1 MKRALLVGLVGI
13 ALNGCALFSKLPGP
27 AANIANSAAASA
39 GKLPAAL
46 EEGGRRAKV
55 KCDPILSNNIAFTEE
70 RAMGGAVQV
79 KRVKEANGLF
89 LDGMTQTDPEALMKD
104 VDAKKKIELP
114 ASPKNDLTTYVS
126 VVGQNLAR
134 FSERPTIPW
143 TFAVMESETPNAFSS
158 PGGYIVV
165 TTGLMK
171 KMTNEAQLAG
181 VLAHEIAHIVH
192 RHSIKR
198 YQKAKHVQCTAATA
212 GGYVVAELGESIIA
226 SLPGDM
232 RKAQAYVR
240 DFENFDLDKSG
251 GPFVKWFIDG
261 ISELVSGANDKEDE
275 FQADNTALGLVA
287 FAGYDASEYEKL
299 LTSLGE
305 QGGMLSSHPA
315 TSDRVAKLKAAREGD
330 LAPFATGVAKP
341 DFSKVLNAAVKK

>member
-1 MKRALLVGLVGI
+1 MKRVLILGTLGVV
-13 ALNGCALFSKLPGP
+13 LNGCALFSKLPGP
-27 AANIANSAAASA
+27 VNNVANAAGGAV

-55 KCDPILSNNIAFTEE
+55 KCDPIKNNEVAFPEE

-79 KRVKEANGLF
+79 KRVKENNGLL
-89 LDGMTQTDPEALMKD
+89 LDGMTATDPEAMMKD

-114 ASPKNDLTTYVS
+114 ASAKNDLTTYVAI
-126 VVGQNLAR
+126 VGHNLAR
-134 FSERPTIPW
+134 YSERPTIPW
-143 TFAVMESETPNAFSS
+143 TFAVIENETPNAFSS
-158 PGGYIVV
+158 PGGYVVV

-181 VLAHEIAHIVH
+181 VLGHEIAHVVH
-192 RHSIKR
+192 RHAIKR
-198 YQKAKHVQCTAATA
+198 YRTAKHVQCTAATA

-232 RKAQAYVR
+232 REAQKYVR
-240 DFENFDLDKSG
+240 DFENFDLDKAG
-251 GPFVKWFIDG
+251 GPFIKWFING

-275 FQADNTALGLVA
+275 FQADATALSLVA
-287 FAGYDASEYEKL
+287 FAGYDPTEYEKF

-305 QGGMLSSHPA
+305 QGGFLSSHPA
-315 TSDRVAKLKAAREGD
+315 TTDRVAKLKAAREGD
-330 LAPFATGVAKP
+330 LAPFAVGTAKP
-341 DFSKVLNAAVKK
+341 DFSKVLNAAIKK